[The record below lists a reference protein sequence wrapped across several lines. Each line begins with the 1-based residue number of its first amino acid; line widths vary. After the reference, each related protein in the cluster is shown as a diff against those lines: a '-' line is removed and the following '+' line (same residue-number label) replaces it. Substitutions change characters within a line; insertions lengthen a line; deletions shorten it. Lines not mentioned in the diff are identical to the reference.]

1 MSLDGREA
9 LIPSKIRPDIQHQ
22 HPTILMTDHKKFP
35 QVQGGG
41 SLILAWQV
49 RNKPVLVIGGGAV
62 SLYTS
67 APPLLFRLGVLTE
80 FFGVLR

>member
-1 MSLDGREA
+1 MSD
-9 LIPSKIRPDIQHQ
+9 P
-22 HPTILMTDHKKFP
+22 KKFP

-62 SLYTS
+62 RRH
-67 APPLLFRLGVLTE
+67 PRPRLLCGLAR
-80 FFGVLR
+80 